1 LVNLAPVIIIVAVL
15 ASISL
20 AGYFVIQV
28 QPNFINVNAGEP
40 VQVGPVSYI
49 IEYVGN
55 HNGDEETIPENT
67 FFKIHIIIENLGEE
81 STMISGG
88 QFYILDTNNTK
99 IQPTFGNFSD
109 IDLLRLWIEPNEP
122 ITRTTQF
129 DIEYDKNEQYR
140 IGILASKLQS
150 SPDIGIVCL
159 TNC

>member
-1 LVNLAPVIIIVAVL
+1 MVNLAPVIIIVAIL

-40 VQVGPVSYI
+40 VQVGPVSYTI
-49 IEYVGN
+49 DYVGN

-67 FFKIHIIIENLGEE
+67 FFQISIIAENLGEE

-88 QFYILDTNNTK
+88 QFYILDANNTK

-109 IDLLRLWIEPNEP
+109 IDLLRIWIDPQESTKRN
-122 ITRTTQF
+122 TQF
-129 DIEYDKNEQYR
+129 DIEYDKNAQYR
-140 IGILASKLQS
+140 IGILASKIQS
-150 SPDIGIVCL
+150 SPDIGIVCV